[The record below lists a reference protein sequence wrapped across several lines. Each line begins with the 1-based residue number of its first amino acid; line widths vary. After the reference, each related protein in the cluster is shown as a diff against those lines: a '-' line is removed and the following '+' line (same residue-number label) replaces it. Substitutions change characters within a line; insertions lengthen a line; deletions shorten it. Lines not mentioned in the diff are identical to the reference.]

1 MRRRS
6 GVVLFAGAGHGA
18 RGARLL
24 LERRRQ
30 QTPQTREGRVSAHP
44 QRMTRREGE
53 SEGGR
58 ERERREAGGA

>member
-1 MRRRS
+1 MHVRRRS

-30 QTPQTREGRVSAHP
+30 QTPQTREAVSQLIHNA
-44 QRMTRREGE
+44 
-53 SEGGR
+53 
-58 ERERREAGGA
+58 